1 MRCRIHRPLTEN
13 PTNSTARYPEFRNM
27 SGRVNPNAA
36 NPVADGVARLLRYNQ
51 IMSIAEHPP
60 CDDPEALLDLLED
73 IVASYQDNDS
83 RPVDALMLYR
93 QRVQLGA
100 SYCGKLAK
108 RFVVIDGGGGAPH
121 KPVKSTALLSQP
133 SLRLVP
139 KFTPPVSIV

>member
-1 MRCRIHRPLTEN
+1 MRRLLTEN
-13 PTNSTARYPEFRNM
+13 PTNSTMRYPEFRNM

-36 NPVADGVARLLRYNQ
+36 NPVADGVARRLRYNQ

-108 RFVVIDGGGGAPH
+108 RFVVIEGGGDPH

-133 SLRLVP
+133 TLRLVP
-139 KFTPPVSIV
+139 KFTPPVSVV